1 MLMIVL
7 RLIHIVLGVFWAGA
21 AFVTAGFL
29 LPSAQAAGPASGPMM
44 KQLIAVR
51 RLPVVVMVAA
61 ILTLLSGLGMYWRDN
76 SVSNGAFAR
85 STQGMTLGLGA
96 VVALLTLGLGMG
108 VITPTGKKLTELMAT
123 IASSGGP
130 PTAEQG
136 KTMAALQA
144 RMMAGSRAAA
154 ALVLIIVITMAVARY
169 L

>member
-44 KQLIAVR
+44 KLAHR
-51 RLPVVVMVAA
+51 GSPLPWSSCRG
-61 ILTLLSGLGMYWRDN
+61 IHPLLGLGMYWRDN

-123 IASSGGP
+123 VAASGGP